1 MKSPSIGRRAAVWLA
16 LVASAGCAPE
26 PEPTTEEQDSR
37 ASAPFGATVPR
48 EQEPFR
54 DRDGDGVRDERDRCD
69 TPRLE
74 QNDGQGELRRH
85 VNPADGCAQVSLPR
99 VCHGDSAPPRMVLGL
114 EPSFF
119 FVNGATVRMAKLDG
133 HRVIALRM
141 DDFQDADLLEDCPDL
156 ATYMS
161 AVVRIGPHYRS
172 WVCEGR
178 ESKAVMA
185 LSDGPHVVR
194 QILIDDGNPCLFDPT
209 LVGID
214 DAEVSAALASGDI
227 QVVLLFHARDGAGNT
242 LTTNLGDGTLDTAQ
256 CGFTTLRTDH
266 DQLAA
271 VTPISCAGACPTA
284 PTAVLGAKQVIM
296 PPIPPGLTGPKV
308 VLADPLVRVVQTVT
322 VSAGPSCGTPV
333 VSAQA
338 TSLRVGEELLVDPD
352 GGAPLACTTAPG
364 PGAAQFTITC
374 AVQPAHVTFTPGG
387 DAVVAHVQILVAT
400 DGQITS
406 LATDIVQP
414 L

>member
-1 MKSPSIGRRAAVWLA
+1 MKSPVIGRLAAAWLA
-16 LVASAGCAPE
+16 VLWAGCAPE
-26 PEPTTEEQDSR
+26 PEPTIDEEDSR
-37 ASAPFGATVPR
+37 ASSQGGATHPG

-54 DRDGDGVRDERDRCD
+54 DSDGDGVRDERDRCH

-74 QNDGQGELRRH
+74 QSDGQGELRRH
-85 VNPADGCAQVSLPR
+85 VSPADGCPEVSLPR

-114 EPSFF
+114 HPSFF
-119 FVNGATVRMAKLDG
+119 FVNGATVRMTKLDG
-133 HRVIALRM
+133 HKVISLRM
-141 DDFQDADLLEDCPDL
+141 NDYQDADLLEDCPDL

-185 LSDGPHVVR
+185 LNDGPHVVR

-209 LVGID
+209 LVGIG

-242 LTTNLGDGTLDTAQ
+242 LTTNLGDGTLDSAA
-256 CGFTTLRTDH
+256 CGFTTLRTGH
-266 DQLAA
+266 NQLAS
-271 VTPISCAGACPTA
+271 VTPISCPGSCPTA
-284 PTAVLGAKQVIM
+284 PTAVLGPNQVIM
-296 PPIPPGLTGPKV
+296 PPIPPGLTDPTI

-322 VSAGPSCGTPV
+322 VGVGPSCAPPV

-352 GGAPLACTTAPG
+352 GGAPLACSTAPG

-387 DAVVAHVQILVAT
+387 DAVVAHIQILVAT
-400 DGQITS
+400 NGQIKS
-406 LATDIVQP
+406 LATDIVKP